1 MKLPSPSPSS
11 PYVRHDRHLRGD
23 HRRDLDDELD
33 RREQSRSQKWV
44 KETRNA
50 VRIQRDRSACLPD
63 HIFPHLFPSK
73 TVRLTTT
80 AGVSRVIIIDEG
92 KRGKSS
98 NTSRSILHA
107 STNDTKNHS
116 NSCPRCIDDNNNSN
130 DNNDNSRR
138 NSSSGIVGENLSNL
152 TVLVRSTISRPS

>member
-1 MKLPSPSPSS
+1 MDENRV
-11 PYVRHDRHLRGD
+11 VRKNESKKRGMPF
-23 HRRDLDDELD
+23 EF
-33 RREQSRSQKWV
+33 
-44 KETRNA
+44 KEIGARVCQT
-50 VRIQRDRSACLPD
+50 
-63 HIFPHLFPSK
+63 IFFHTFSPSK

-98 NTSRSILHA
+98 NNTLRSILHA

-116 NSCPRCIDDNNNSN
+116 NSCPRCIDDNNNNN

>member
-1 MKLPSPSPSS
+1 MPF
-11 PYVRHDRHLRGD
+11 
-23 HRRDLDDELD
+23 EF
-33 RREQSRSQKWV
+33 
-44 KETRNA
+44 KEIGARVCQT
-50 VRIQRDRSACLPD
+50 
-63 HIFPHLFPSK
+63 IFFHTFSPSK

-98 NTSRSILHA
+98 NTPRSILHA

-116 NSCPRCIDDNNNSN
+116 NSCPRCIDDNNNNSN